1 MQKEIRVVAEL
12 FKAAKSIVVLS
23 GAGISKESGIPTF
36 RDAQTGLWAKFNP
49 EDLATPSAFHRDPGL
64 VWRWY
69 DFRRE
74 ALDKVKP
81 NAGHYAL
88 AELERASN
96 RFTLVTQNVDGLHVQ
111 AGSKNVIELHGNI
124 RSNKCFDHDHPAQSV
139 PFGLEMP
146 PKCHC
151 GSLIRP
157 DIVWFNEALPKEQL
171 GEAFACSEAADLML
185 IVGTSG
191 MVQPAASLPYLAK
204 RAGAKLVEVNP
215 NPTPLTASV
224 DHYLAGPSGEIL
236 PLIVEQFKANVI

>member
-1 MQKEIRVVAEL
+1 M
-12 FKAAKSIVVLS
+12 
-23 GAGISKESGIPTF
+23 
-36 RDAQTGLWAKFNP
+36 
-49 EDLATPSAFHRDPGL
+49 
-64 VWRWY
+64 WRWY

-74 ALDKVKP
+74 ALDRVEP
-81 NAGHYAL
+81 NPGHFAL
-88 AELERASN
+88 VELERASEK
-96 RFTLVTQNVDGLHVQ
+96 FTLITQNVDGLHVQ

-124 RSNKCFDHDHPAQSV
+124 RSNKCFDHEHPAESV
-139 PFGLEMP
+139 PFGLELP

-157 DIVWFNEALPKEQL
+157 DVVWFEEALPKRQL
-171 GEAFACSEAADLML
+171 REAFACSETCNLML

-215 NPTPLTASV
+215 NPTPLTATV

-236 PLIVEQFKANVI
+236 PLIVEQFKAIGV